1 MCLTAYRFYWGEKD
15 CDGKYD
21 QWTAINVEDCGD
33 DDWDCTVEDDDDVE
47 DVTVAMKG
55 KCHDDDDN

>member
-1 MCLTAYRFYWGEKD
+1 MYRFYWGESD

-33 DDWDCTVEDDDDVE
+33 NDWDCTIEDDDE
-47 DVTVAMKG
+47 YYTGDVTVAMKG
-55 KCHDDDDN
+55 TCHDDDDK